1 MDRTELINRRRK
13 RYLAQAM
20 EEFETKILPLLP
32 KTNHPAVDSFKG
44 TLRQKFNALAV
55 DAAEI
60 ASLREGEKVNGLAIE
75 VKDRAYPHGRTGV
88 TRT

>member
-1 MDRTELINRRRK
+1 MDKTELINRRRK

-32 KTNHPAVDSFKG
+32 ANASAEVDSFKG

-55 DAAEI
+55 DAAEF
-60 ASLREGEKVNGLAIE
+60 ASLGEGETVNGFAIE
-75 VKDRAYPHGRTGV
+75 AKDRAFPHGRTGV

>member
-1 MDRTELINRRRK
+1 MDKTELIQRRRK

-20 EEFETKILPLLP
+20 EEFETRILPLLP
-32 KTNHPAVDSFKG
+32 KNSHAAVETFKG

-55 DAAEI
+55 DSAEI
-60 ASLREGEKVNGLAIE
+60 ASLKDGEKVNGLAIE
-75 VKDRAYPHGRTGV
+75 VKDRAFPNGRTGV

>member
-1 MDRTELINRRRK
+1 MDKSELINRRRK

-20 EEFETKILPLLP
+20 EEFEDKIQPLLP
-32 KTNHPAVDSFKG
+32 AKSHAAVETFKG

-55 DAAEI
+55 DAGEI
-60 ASLREGEKVNGLAIE
+60 ASLGEQEAVNGFAIE
-75 VKDRAYPHGRTGV
+75 VKDRANPHGRTGV

>member
-1 MDRTELINRRRK
+1 MDKSELIQRRRK

-20 EEFETKILPLLP
+20 EEFEAKIQPLLP
-32 KTNHPAVDSFKG
+32 RNTTLAVETFKG

-60 ASLREGEKVNGLAIE
+60 AELGEGESVNGLAIE
-75 VKDRAYPHGRTGV
+75 VKDRAFPHGRTGV

>member
-1 MDRTELINRRRK
+1 MDKTELITRRRK

-20 EEFETKILPLLP
+20 EEFEEKIQPLLP
-32 KTNHPAVDSFKG
+32 ANSHSAVQSFKG

-60 ASLREGEKVNGLAIE
+60 ARLGDGEEVNGLAIE
-75 VKDRAYPHGRTGV
+75 VKDRAFPHGRTGV
-88 TRT
+88 NRT